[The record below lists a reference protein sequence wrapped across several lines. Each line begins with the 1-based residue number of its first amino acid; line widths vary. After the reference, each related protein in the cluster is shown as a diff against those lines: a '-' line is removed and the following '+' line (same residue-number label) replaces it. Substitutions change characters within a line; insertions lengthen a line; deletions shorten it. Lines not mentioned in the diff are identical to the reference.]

1 MEFQELN
8 LLFKCSKVFTHKKKF
23 SCGLS
28 DTECMIC
35 SYVYY
40 HNLCSQDD
48 VSQGLRI
55 DKTTIAKAVA
65 VLEKKGYLLRNQSDI
80 DKRCKILQITD
91 KGVNDC
97 TRIFDMHNKWLD
109 SIMSVLTPDEKQTF
123 DICCQ
128 KIIANTE
135 QLYKEQYFGDK

>member
-23 SCGLS
+23 SCNLS

-40 HNLCSQDD
+40 HASCSQDD
-48 VSQGLRI
+48 VSHGLRM
-55 DKTTIAKAVA
+55 DKTTVAKAVA
-65 VLEKKGYLLRNQSDI
+65 TLENKGYLLRHQSDT

-91 KGVNDC
+91 KGVKDC
-97 TRIFDMHNKWLD
+97 TQIFDMHNKWLD
-109 SIMSVLTPDEKQTF
+109 DIMSVLTPEEKQSF
-123 DICCQ
+123 EICCR

-135 QLYKEQYFGDK
+135 KYFDDN